1 MELFLA
7 CRNSFRLHIHW
18 KLDRPR
24 LKFLSIFW
32 KRVRE
37 RERDCTRLFH
47 HDGREFIGSI
57 RIVFDME
64 ILVEQVTFRLNTG
77 NTCEANEWGK
87 LAFRTWM
94 VRNGW
99 CTRNTYVREIWRKL
113 LGECINFPSLLD
125 TMLRNSPRFS
135 LMRCNHLITR
145 LKMMYAKDR
154 VFGTRVVCMYTSINK
169 NWKTRNK
176 IESGRLDCSVD

>member
-47 HDGREFIGSI
+47 HDGREFIGSN
-57 RIVFDME
+57 
-64 ILVEQVTFRLNTG
+64 RLWYG
-77 NTCEANEWGK
+77 NSRGTSYFSVKYREHVWGK
-87 LAFRTWM
+87 RVRLAFRTWM